1 MTSKRIACVIG
12 TAGHIDHGKTT
23 LVKALTGIDTDTLA
37 EEKKRGVSINLG
49 FAHLDFSLNGE
60 EIRAAIVDV
69 PGHERFIKNMLA
81 GVTGIDLVL
90 FTVAADDGVMVQTI
104 EHLDIVRLLGI
115 KKGIFAI
122 TKSDLADEGRIE
134 EGRRDIRTL
143 LSGTGLDASP
153 IVVVSA
159 TTGNGLGELKGLIFE
174 LVVEAVRSCSGP
186 FFRLPVDR
194 SFPIKGFGTV
204 VTGTVASGT
213 ASKGSE
219 VACYPTGA
227 KLKIRGIQSLY
238 LDTETVSEGQ
248 RAAFNISGAGYGE
261 IERGFMLTTPDL
273 SLCLDNAGY
282 GRNGRP
288 LHVDCLLEFVGRR
301 GAGAD
306 SLLKK
311 RSLVKVHHMTDET
324 LATLVIRP
332 EGDLPAGAEKVW
344 GRLILK
350 KPLLML
356 RGDRFIIRDPSRN
369 ITIGG
374 GVVRLPY
381 YSKELLR
388 KFDQTL
394 FSGRKEVNLSGQAG
408 EVLDDLIGVTGL
420 GFEINSVCTALNL
433 TEKALLSS
441 IAEKGRFA
449 ASGAFILSVERLKAL
464 KKDLTEIVLEF
475 NKSHPMEPG
484 ISESALLKS
493 VRVRISQGIS
503 RARVGELFRV
513 VADSLVVDKILKI
526 EDGYYSLPSHKSAS
540 TGSEPAEKAVL
551 SLFSKPF
558 IPVSLVDIHS
568 LSIGK
573 AAVDK
578 VLAYL
583 QRAGAV
589 VRLKEGTFLSGA
601 DIARAR
607 EQLTV
612 YLRSNG
618 TIKAAQ
624 FRDLLGCGR
633 KLAIEI
639 LEYFDRERVT
649 LRNGEIRTLR

>member
-1 MTSKRIACVIG
+1 MTSKKIACVIG

-60 EIRAAIVDV
+60 EIRAAIIDV

-122 TKSDLADEGRIE
+122 TKSDLVDEGRLKDVRGE
-134 EGRRDIRTL
+134 IRTL
-143 LSGTGLDASP
+143 LSGTGLEASP

-159 TTGNGLGELKGLIFE
+159 TTGNGLGELKDLIVE
-174 LVVEAVRSCSGP
+174 KVVEAARSCSGP

-219 VACYPTGA
+219 VVCYPTGSR
-227 KLKIRGIQSLY
+227 LKIRGIQSLY
-238 LDTETVSEGQ
+238 LDTGTVSEGQ
-248 RAAFNISGAGYGE
+248 RAALNISGAGYGE

-273 SLCLDNAGY
+273 SLCLDHAGL
-282 GRNGRP
+282 GRNVRP
-288 LHVDCLLEFVGRR
+288 LHVDCLLEFVGPR
-301 GAGAD
+301 GAGAQ

-311 RSLVKVHHMTDET
+311 RSLIKVHHMTDET
-324 LATLVIRP
+324 LATLVMRP
-332 EGDLPAGAEKVW
+332 EGDKPAGADMVW

-394 FSGRKEVNLSGQAG
+394 FSGPKEVDLSRGAD

-420 GFEINSVCTALNL
+420 GFKINSICIALNL
-433 TEKALLSS
+433 TEKTLLDS
-441 IAEKGRFA
+441 IGGGGRFV
-449 ASGAFILSVERLKAL
+449 ASGGFILSVERLKVF
-464 KKDLTEIVLEF
+464 KKDLTDAVLEF
-475 NKSHPMEPG
+475 NKSHPMELG

-493 VRVRISQGIS
+493 VRGRLSFGIPK
-503 RARVGELFRV
+503 ARVGELFRGV
-513 VADSLVVDKILKI
+513 VDALVVDKILKA
-526 EDGYYSLPSHKSAS
+526 EDGYYSLASHKSAS
-540 TGSEPAEKAVL
+540 TGNEPAEKAVL

-558 IPVSLVDIHS
+558 IPVALVDIHS
-568 LSIGK
+568 LSVGK

-601 DIARAR
+601 DIALAKV
-607 EQLTV
+607 QLTE

-618 TIKAAQ
+618 TIKAAE

-649 LRNGEIRTLR
+649 LRNDDIRTLR